1 MRRGGPGGGGP
12 GAGGGPGGGGGVAAG
27 LTALFITRP
36 VATVLLSLGLLLAGL
51 VAFGRLPVAPLPAVD
66 FPTIMVMAR
75 LPGASPATMA
85 ATVAAPLERRLGEIA
100 GVTELTSTSNQG
112 STSITVQFDLSRDIT
127 GAAQDVQAA
136 LNAARADLAVDLP
149 SPPTYRKF
157 NPADAPVM
165 ILAVTSSTLA
175 PGQIYDAADAIL
187 LQRISQ
193 IEGVGRVFLG
203 GGDKPAVRVAV
214 DPARLSATGLS
225 LEQVRATLAE
235 ANVLRPLGGFD
246 GEREALTLATND
258 QLRTAAEH
266 APLILRAQDGAI
278 LRLTH
283 VAEVTDSVETLRQAG
298 WYNRDRAVLVIIGK
312 QPGANVIET
321 TERIHALLPQLQRWM
336 PAGATVSVAMD
347 RSGNIKATLAEVE
360 ITLLISI
367 LLVVMVVYLTL
378 GRTTP
383 TLAATVTVPLSLAAT
398 FGAMALLGYSLDT
411 ISLLAIIIS
420 VGFVVDDA
428 IVMIE
433 NIARHIEAG
442 EEPLAAA
449 RKGAAEIVFTVV
461 SITVSL
467 IAVFIPLLFM
477 GGIVGRMFR
486 EFAVTLAVAIAASA
500 LVSLTV
506 TPTLFAHL
514 MRRARPTHRP
524 LWPARMGAAA
534 MEGAQR
540 LYLALLG
547 PALAHSWLM
556 LALTAGVIGLTI
568 HLYGV
573 VPKGFFP
580 PQDTGMIFASVEARV
595 DIGFRAMAERQQ
607 KVAEV
612 ILADPAV
619 DRLSSFIGS
628 GGDGGLNNQGRM
640 FIGLKPVEQR
650 GISAQQVIDR
660 LRPKLARVDGVT
672 AFLQPGQDIRV
683 GGNRGRATFQFALAS
698 DSLEDLGTWTPKLL
712 ERLKQDPQLADLS
725 SDLDTLMPQARVV
738 IDRAAAARLGVD
750 VNSVD
755 QILQDALAERQVAT
769 MYTQRNQYKVVLQV
783 DRRYT
788 ESPLSLHQLRVLTS
802 DGATLVPLDALARF
816 EPAADAVS
824 VAHRDQVPA
833 ATVSLNLA
841 PGVALGEVEPRLAQ
855 AAREIGLPP
864 TLHIVPAGN
873 AKAFA
878 DTARDQPI
886 LIAAALLV
894 IFIVLGMLYESVL
907 HPLTILSTLPSAGL
921 GALLALLAT
930 GTELSLI
937 SMIGLFLLLGIVK
950 KNGILLVD
958 FAITAERAG
967 ATPLEAIRA
976 ACATRFRPITMTTLT
991 ALLGA
996 LPLALASGPIGA
1008 LRQPLGIAIVGGLML
1023 SHALTLFT
1031 TPVIYL
1037 TLARL
1042 SRWRRTRRQPNE
1054 EVAP

>member
-1 MRRGGPGGGGP
+1 M
-12 GAGGGPGGGGGVAAG
+12 G
-27 LTALFITRP
+27 LSGLFIARP
-36 VATVLLSLGLLLAGL
+36 VATLLLALGLLLSGM
-51 VAFGRLPVAPLPAVD
+51 VAFGRLPVGPLPAVD

-112 STSITVQFDLSRDIT
+112 STSITVQFDLSRDIN

-149 SPPTYRKF
+149 TPPTYRKF
-157 NPADAPVM
+157 NPADAPIM

-214 DPARLSATGLS
+214 DPARLSALGLS
-225 LEQVRATLAE
+225 LEEVRATLAA
-235 ANVLRPLGGFD
+235 ANVANPLGSFD
-246 GEREALTLATND
+246 GGREAMTIATND

-283 VAEVTDSVETLRQAG
+283 VAEVTDSVESVRQAG
-298 WYNRDRAVLVIIGK
+298 WYNHERAVLVIIGK
-312 QPGANVIET
+312 QPNANVIET
-321 TERIHALLPQLQRWM
+321 TDRIHALLPQLRAWM
-336 PAGATVSVAMD
+336 PAGTEVAVTMD
-347 RSGNIKATLAEVE
+347 RSGNIKATLADVE
-360 ITLLISI
+360 TTLLISVI
-367 LLVVMVVYLTL
+367 LVVMVVYLTL
-378 GRTTP
+378 GRATP

-398 FGAMALLGYSLDT
+398 FAAMALLGYSLNT
-411 ISLLAIIIS
+411 ISLMAIIIS

-433 NIARHIEAG
+433 NVARHIEAG
-442 EEPLAAA
+442 DDPLTAA
-449 RKGAAEIVFTVV
+449 RKGASEIVFTVV

-467 IAVFIPLLFM
+467 VAVFIPLLFM

-506 TPTLFAHL
+506 TPTLFGHL
-514 MRRARPTHRP
+514 MRRADPGRRPA
-524 LWPARMGAAA
+524 WPARAGQAA
-534 MEGAQR
+534 MAAAQR
-540 LYLALLG
+540 LYLALLRH
-547 PALAHSWLM
+547 ALAHPWLM
-556 LALTAGVIGLTI
+556 LGVTFGAIGLTI
-568 HLYGV
+568 HLYGA

-612 ILADPAV
+612 ILSDPAV
-619 DRLSSFIGS
+619 ERLASFIGS
-628 GGDGGLNNQGRM
+628 GGDGGLNNQGRI
-640 FIGLKPVEQR
+640 FIGLKPIEQR
-650 GISAQQVIDR
+650 GVSAQQVIDR

-683 GGNRGRATFQFALAS
+683 GGNRGRANFQFALVS
-698 DSLEDLGTWTPKLL
+698 DSLDDLRDWTPKLI
-712 ERLKQDPQLADLS
+712 ERLKQEPQLTDLS
-725 SDLDTLMPQARVV
+725 SDLDKLMPQARVV
-738 IDRAAAARLGVD
+738 IDRDAAARLGVD
-750 VNSVD
+750 VNTID
-755 QILQDALAERQVAT
+755 QVLQDALAERQVAT
-769 MYTQRNQYKVVLQV
+769 MYTQRNQYKVVLEV
-783 DRRYT
+783 DRRHT
-788 ESPLSLHQLRVLTS
+788 ESPVSLHQLWVKSS
-802 DGATLVPLDALARF
+802 DGTTLVPLDALARF
-816 EPAADAVS
+816 EPAADPVS
-824 VAHRDQVPA
+824 VAHRDQFPA
-833 ATVSLNLA
+833 ATISLNLT
-841 PGVALGEVEPRLAQ
+841 PGTALGAVEPLLAQ
-855 AAREIGLPP
+855 AARDIGLPP
-864 TLHIVPAGN
+864 TLHVIPAGN

-886 LIAAALLV
+886 LIAAALLT
-894 IFIVLGMLYESVL
+894 IFIVLGVLYESVL

-921 GALLALLAT
+921 GALLALLVT
-930 GTELSLI
+930 GTELTLISLI
-937 SMIGLFLLLGIVK
+937 GVFLLMGIVK

-967 ATPLEAIRA
+967 ASPLEAITA
-976 ACATRFRPITMTTLT
+976 ACRIRFRPITMTTLT

-996 LPLALASGPIGA
+996 LPLAVAGGPVGA
-1008 LRQPLGIAIVGGLML
+1008 LRQPLGIAIVGGLLL
-1023 SHALTLFT
+1023 SQMLTLFT
-1031 TPVIYL
+1031 TPVVYL

-1042 SRWRRTRRQPNE
+1042 SRWWRTRRGRNE
-1054 EVAP
+1054 EVMS